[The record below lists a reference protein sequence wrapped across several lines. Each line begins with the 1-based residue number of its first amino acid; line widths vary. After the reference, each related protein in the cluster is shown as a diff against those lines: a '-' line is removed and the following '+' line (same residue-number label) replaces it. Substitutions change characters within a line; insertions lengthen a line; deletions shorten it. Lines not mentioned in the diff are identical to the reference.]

1 MPPVRFRIR
10 TIMIVIALVAVLM
23 GLLPLSVFLCVLF
36 TVAVFFVGL
45 VVQILIGAVASRLV
59 DTLVQTRCPESELS
73 GEPEGA

>member
-45 VVQILIGAVASRLV
+45 VVQVLIGVVTSRLV